1 VRRYLALA
9 LPLVAALGVLPA
21 TADPATPGR
30 MAQVAFTLHP
40 SPGEEVRL
48 AVVVS
53 TSAAGQRI
61 EVGRTDCQN
70 GSCDVPRY
78 YSGMLPK
85 GAVTIDGAQAI
96 ARLRTTLDGR
106 SFAVDW
112 RPVPPGTVFIQGTHG
127 GGTDGDLAFTVY
139 RADPAA
145 ARVVLAGRPCSGSAS
160 VGDQVRFEV
169 PEGSDGNAIAMSG
182 LQVPDGAP
190 VCES

>member
-1 VRRYLALA
+1 MRRHLALA
-9 LPLVAALGVLPA
+9 LPLVAVLGALPA
-21 TADPATPGR
+21 GADPATPGR
-30 MAQVAFTLHP
+30 MAQVSFTLHP
-40 SPGEEVRL
+40 SPGEDVRL
-48 AVVVS
+48 EVVVS

-61 EVGRTDCQN
+61 DVGRRDCRN

-78 YSGMLPK
+78 YSGALPK
-85 GAVTIDGAQAI
+85 GAVTIDGSQAV

-112 RPVPPGTVFIQGTHG
+112 SPVPPGTVFIQGSRG

-145 ARVVLAGRPCSGSAS
+145 ARVVLAGHSCHGSAG

-169 PEGSDGNAIAMSG
+169 PDGSDGDSIAMTG

-190 VCES
+190 ICQS